1 MKELVLILLVSV
13 VILLI
18 CLALIGIK
26 ILVKKNGEFKR
37 QCASIDPY
45 TGERTHCFCGHSN
58 VLTSKCENKKH
69 SILEVDGDLL
79 RDALK

>member
-1 MKELVLILLVSV
+1 MKELVLILIVSA

-18 CLALIGIK
+18 CVAMIGIK

-37 QCASIDPY
+37 QCASVDPY

-58 VLTSKCENKKH
+58 VLTSNCKNKKH
-69 SILEVDGDLL
+69 SILEVDTDLL
-79 RDALK
+79 KMR